1 MPQALEDS
9 VRPRRSMGASGRPLN
24 FTVRWRLSAQRI
36 CLGLIFLTQAL
47 YGIAVSLLPTQNEAF
62 ALTNTLVTTSLVFFW
77 CRLDAAARKVSFPP
91 WNQILVIAVALVGVP
106 VYFFRTRSR
115 QEAVLASLKATGVVV
130 AGSIVMGAASVIT
143 RAIAT

>member
-106 VYFFRTRSR
+106 VYFFHTRSR

>member
-1 MPQALEDS
+1 
-9 VRPRRSMGASGRPLN
+9 
-24 FTVRWRLSAQRI
+24 LSAQRI

-47 YGIAVSLLPTQNEAF
+47 YGIAVSLSPTQNEAL
-62 ALTNTLVTTSLVFFW
+62 ALTNALVTTSLVFFW

-91 WNQILVIAVALVGVP
+91 WNQILVIVVALVGVP

-115 QEAVLASLKATGVVV
+115 REAVLASLKATGVLV
-130 AGSIVMGAASVIT
+130 AGSIVSGATSVIT

>member
-1 MPQALEDS
+1 M
-9 VRPRRSMGASGRPLN
+9 
-24 FTVRWRLSAQRI
+24 SAQRI
-36 CLGLIFLTQAL
+36 CLGLMFLTQAL
-47 YGIAVSLLPTQNEAF
+47 YGIAVSLSPTQNEAF

-77 CRLDAAARKVSFPP
+77 CRLDAAARRVSFPP

-130 AGSIVMGAASVIT
+130 AGTIVMGAASAIT